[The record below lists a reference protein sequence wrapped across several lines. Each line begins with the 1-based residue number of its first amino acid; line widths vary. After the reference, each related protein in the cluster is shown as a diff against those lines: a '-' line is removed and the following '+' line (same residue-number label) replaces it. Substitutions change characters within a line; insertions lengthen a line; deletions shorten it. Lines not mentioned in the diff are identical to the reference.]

1 MSIALN
7 PASNL
12 DKLLYNRRETFS
24 FAATVILFIAIVFLL
39 QYNISTV
46 LKDNASNEIMAQIEY
61 MPEVEKS
68 ITLPDRV
75 EPKKEPTPKTL
86 PKEVKSSPKEE
97 KVTKNAVEE
106 STTKQTTTNQSHSES
121 QSSSHASNTASS
133 APAASNNAPTKSVD
147 VSANARYEGI
157 FKSLVEKNKRYPN
170 SREAKISHP
179 EGIVRLAVELNR
191 AGNVLSAAVI
201 KSSGSNILDIEAL
214 KTVRGTEFPPFPANA
229 FIDEST
235 HRFIV
240 AMSYSLGSQEL
251 VTTD

>member
-12 DKLLYNRRETFS
+12 DTLIYKRRETFS
-24 FAATVILFIAIVFLL
+24 FITTVIGFLAIVFLL
-39 QYNISTV
+39 QYNISKI
-46 LKDNASNEIMAQIEY
+46 LKDNASTEIMAQIEY
-61 MPEVEKS
+61 MPEVEKA
-68 ITLPDRV
+68 ITPPDRS
-75 EPKKEPTPKTL
+75 EPKKELTPKTL
-86 PKEVKSSPKEE
+86 PKEVKSTPKEE

-106 STTKQTTTNQSHSES
+106 SSTKQTTTNQSHSES
-121 QSSSHASNTASS
+121 QSSSHAPNTAPS
-133 APAASNNAPTKSVD
+133 APAASNTPTKSVD
-147 VSANARYEGI
+147 VSANTRYEGL

-170 SREAKISHP
+170 SREAKIAHP
-179 EGIVRLAVELNR
+179 EGVVRLAVELNR

-214 KTVRGTEFPPFPANA
+214 RTVRGTEFPPFPANA

-235 HRFIV
+235 HRFTV
-240 AMSYSLGSQEL
+240 AMAYSLASQEL